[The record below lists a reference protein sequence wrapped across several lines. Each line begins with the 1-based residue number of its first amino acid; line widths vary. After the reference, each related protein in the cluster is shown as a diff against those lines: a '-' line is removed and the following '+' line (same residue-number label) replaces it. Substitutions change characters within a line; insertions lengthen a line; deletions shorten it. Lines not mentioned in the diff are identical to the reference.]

1 MKNAKKTPKSKKKKF
16 TCETC
21 SFSCSKKSDFKRHIS
36 TYKHLKA
43 NDANKHANKKTPE
56 YFSCETCCQ
65 LFQHSSSLSRH
76 KKTCKNNPSVLSKI
90 IQNYPKIIHSKN
102 DSSQRF
108 ECECGKT
115 YKFQSGLC
123 KHKKKCFITTSNEVV
138 EVDHEKESLKQEVVE
153 LRNMMKNII
162 QIQNQQTQNFT
173 DAIKQVIPKIGNTYN
188 NKMSINIYLNEKCK
202 DAMNLT
208 DFVENVKV
216 SIEDL
221 LYTKN
226 HGFIKGISN
235 IFVKQLQD
243 MEPTQRPIHCS
254 DKKRLQFYVK
264 DDNKWEKDNV
274 HKKIDKTI
282 DEISFKQIK
291 LLKQW
296 ENKHP
301 NYLEDD
307 ELLKEWQ
314 LMIKNMTGGS
324 KSEAISSKEKSFI
337 KRELGTTVDV
347 QNELIEKK

>member
-1 MKNAKKTPKSKKKKF
+1 
-16 TCETC
+16 
-21 SFSCSKKSDFKRHIS
+21 
-36 TYKHLKA
+36 
-43 NDANKHANKKTPE
+43 
-56 YFSCETCCQ
+56 
-65 LFQHSSSLSRH
+65 
-76 KKTCKNNPSVLSKI
+76 
-90 IQNYPKIIHSKN
+90 
-102 DSSQRF
+102 
-108 ECECGKT
+108 
-115 YKFQSGLC
+115 
-123 KHKKKCFITTSNEVV
+123 
-138 EVDHEKESLKQEVVE
+138 
-153 LRNMMKNII
+153 
-162 QIQNQQTQNFT
+162 
-173 DAIKQVIPKIGNTYN
+173 
-188 NKMSINIYLNEKCK
+188 MSINIYLNEKCK

-216 SIEDL
+216 YIEDL

>member
-1 MKNAKKTPKSKKKKF
+1 MNFEPHETILRNKF
-16 TCETC
+16 
-21 SFSCSKKSDFKRHIS
+21 
-36 TYKHLKA
+36 
-43 NDANKHANKKTPE
+43 
-56 YFSCETCCQ
+56 
-65 LFQHSSSLSRH
+65 
-76 KKTCKNNPSVLSKI
+76 
-90 IQNYPKIIHSKN
+90 
-102 DSSQRF
+102 
-108 ECECGKT
+108 
-115 YKFQSGLC
+115 
-123 KHKKKCFITTSNEVV
+123 
-138 EVDHEKESLKQEVVE
+138 DHEKESLKQEVVE

-162 QIQNQQTQNFT
+162 HIQNQQTQNFT

>member
-1 MKNAKKTPKSKKKKF
+1 M
-16 TCETC
+16 
-21 SFSCSKKSDFKRHIS
+21 
-36 TYKHLKA
+36 
-43 NDANKHANKKTPE
+43 
-56 YFSCETCCQ
+56 
-65 LFQHSSSLSRH
+65 
-76 KKTCKNNPSVLSKI
+76 
-90 IQNYPKIIHSKN
+90 
-102 DSSQRF
+102 
-108 ECECGKT
+108 
-115 YKFQSGLC
+115 C
-123 KHKKKCFITTSNEVV
+123 KHKKHCTYTTSNEVV
-138 EVDHEKESLKQEVVE
+138 IVDQEKESLKQEVVE

-162 QIQNQQTQNFT
+162 QVQNQQTQNFT

-226 HGFIKGISN
+226 HGFMKGISN

-264 DDNKWEKDNV
+264 DSDKWEKDNS
-274 HKKIDKTI
+274 HEKIDKTI

-296 ENKHP
+296 EKEHP
-301 NYLEDD
+301 TYLEDD

-324 KSEAISSKEKSFI
+324 KSDTISTKEKSFI